1 MLAETPVIQC
11 SPCYSEGSASLENT
25 LPDCSNYPH
34 FSTLC
39 KINVS
44 MYIPKQGDITS
55 PCVTVL
61 DFRVMDLSLSS
72 LSFLSLF
79 SLLSLS
85 LLSPISL
92 SSPPPPSL
100 SLPLSPSLSHVK
112 IVICHSRVRSE
123 GWGGRALDSLTFV
136 FCFSC
141 MCIPIIRIS
150 PSIGVN
156 VTEIPSLF

>member
-11 SPCYSEGSASLENT
+11 SPCSSEVSASLENT

-34 FSTLC
+34 FPTLC

-44 MYIPKQGDITS
+44 MYIPKQGDISS

-61 DFRVMDLSLSS
+61 DFRVMDLSLLSLSS
-72 LSFLSLF
+72 LSY
-79 SLLSLS
+79 LLSLS
-85 LLSPISL
+85 L
-92 SSPPPPSL
+92 
-100 SLPLSPSLSHVK
+100 SLSHVK
-112 IVICHSRVRSE
+112 IFICHSRVRSE

-136 FCFSC
+136 FCFAC

-156 VTEIPSLF
+156 VTEIPSLFLRICHNTVTVHPQLSELRL

>member
-11 SPCYSEGSASLENT
+11 SPCYSEVSASLEYT

-34 FSTLC
+34 FPTLC

-44 MYIPKQGDITS
+44 MYIPKQGDISS

-61 DFRVMDLSLSS
+61 DYRVMDLSFSLLSLSS
-72 LSFLSLF
+72 LSYLISLSL
-79 SLLSLS
+79 SPISSLSLS
-85 LLSPISL
+85 L
-92 SSPPPPSL
+92 
-100 SLPLSPSLSHVK
+100 SLSHVK
-112 IVICHSRVRSE
+112 IFICHSRVRSE

-141 MCIPIIRIS
+141 VCIPIIRIS

>member
-11 SPCYSEGSASLENT
+11 SPCYSEVSASLENT

-34 FSTLC
+34 FPTLC

-85 LLSPISL
+85 H
-92 SSPPPPSL
+92 PPPPPLSL
-100 SLPLSPSLSHVK
+100 SLSPSLSHVK

-156 VTEIPSLF
+156 VAEIPSLF

>member
-11 SPCYSEGSASLENT
+11 SPCYSEVSASLENT

-34 FSTLC
+34 FPTLC

-44 MYIPKQGDITS
+44 MYIPKQGDISS
-55 PCVTVL
+55 PCVAVL
-61 DFRVMDLSLSS
+61 DFRVMDLSLSLFS
-72 LSFLSLF
+72 LSSLSIF

-85 LLSPISL
+85 L
-92 SSPPPPSL
+92 PPPPPPLSPSL
-100 SLPLSPSLSHVK
+100 SLSLLSHVK

-136 FCFSC
+136 FCFFVC
-141 MCIPIIRIS
+141 A
-150 PSIGVN
+150 
-156 VTEIPSLF
+156 SLSSELAPQLV